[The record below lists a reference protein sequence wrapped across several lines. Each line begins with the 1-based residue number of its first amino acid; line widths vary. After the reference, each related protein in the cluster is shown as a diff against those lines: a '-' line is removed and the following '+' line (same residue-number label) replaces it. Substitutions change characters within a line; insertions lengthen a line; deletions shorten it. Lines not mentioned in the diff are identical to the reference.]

1 MKHISFSMI
10 KQFAKNEYIFS
21 ISSRIITILVAF
33 FQSILVA
40 RYLGSTLQGDMASV
54 TSISSIGAIFIT
66 FGLHQAYPYL
76 WKTYGKDSI
85 YNQYL
90 SIIVLY
96 FTVWMILGLILAVR
110 FFNSLNYSGAIILI
124 PIQGYA
130 NVVGYICLVE
140 NPNKRNKLWTITAFA
155 EVFLVILLYLLTESN
170 WFYAFFIYSFVEVV
184 RGIVFTIMLK
194 PYIEFNMKLIL
205 LFKKLLLMGFFPMLA
220 LLMTTLNYKIDI
232 LMLQIFDNIT
242 SSDIGVYSV
251 GISIVDKIAIVPDTL
266 MGVLVSKLAKGKDE
280 YEVAKVCRISL
291 WFNIII
297 GLALV
302 ILGPNI
308 ITFLYG
314 DAYREAYSIIIICAA
329 GTIFIGYFKLI
340 AQYNIVNKKQA
351 RNVIL
356 LSVSNI
362 TNIILNILLIPHYSL
377 QGAALASGCGY
388 FISGMIFVLWFSRNN
403 KISLGVMFIPQKSD
417 FNFIKDKLNMI

>member
-1 MKHISFSMI
+1 
-10 KQFAKNEYIFS
+10 
-21 ISSRIITILVAF
+21 
-33 FQSILVA
+33 
-40 RYLGSTLQGDMASV
+40 
-54 TSISSIGAIFIT
+54 
-66 FGLHQAYPYL
+66 
-76 WKTYGKDSI
+76 
-85 YNQYL
+85 
-90 SIIVLY
+90 
-96 FTVWMILGLILAVR
+96 
-110 FFNSLNYSGAIILI
+110 
-124 PIQGYA
+124 
-130 NVVGYICLVE
+130 
-140 NPNKRNKLWTITAFA
+140 
-155 EVFLVILLYLLTESN
+155 
-170 WFYAFFIYSFVEVV
+170 
-184 RGIVFTIMLK
+184 
-194 PYIEFNMKLIL
+194 
-205 LFKKLLLMGFFPMLA
+205 
-220 LLMTTLNYKIDI
+220 
-232 LMLQIFDNIT
+232 MLQIFDNIT

-251 GISIVDKIAIVPDTL
+251 GMSIVDKIAIVPDTL

-351 RNVIL
+351 RNVIF

-362 TNIILNILLIPHYSL
+362 TNIILNILLMPRYSL